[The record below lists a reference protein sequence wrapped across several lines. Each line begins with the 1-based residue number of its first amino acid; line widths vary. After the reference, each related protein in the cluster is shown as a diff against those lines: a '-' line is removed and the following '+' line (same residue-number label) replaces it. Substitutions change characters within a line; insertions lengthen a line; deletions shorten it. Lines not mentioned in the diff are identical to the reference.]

1 MRSDLRCFRKL
12 VDAIAETVS
21 DDTQKSSRALP
32 HHGRGLLLL
41 SVDNR
46 RLYCMTDGRANLHMA
61 GLLSL
66 VRRSRTRSMSFTPF
80 LVERIQPCRCGA
92 AILRLLSRL
101 VERIQPCGYRDGE
114 ESDWL
119 TEAAVAFASRLF

>member
-1 MRSDLRCFRKL
+1 MGLESWSRWRSERLLAEFHQVCTKT
-12 VDAIAETVS
+12 VDEQLIEE
-21 DDTQKSSRALP
+21 L
-32 HHGRGLLLL
+32 
-41 SVDNR
+41 
-46 RLYCMTDGRANLHMA
+46 A
-61 GLLSL
+61 GCSL
-66 VRRSRTRSMSFTPF
+66 AMPS
-80 LVERIQPCRCGA
+80 VERIQPCRCGA